1 MHQKSPAVLLL
12 VMAFVAAPSIV
23 VQSYPCPD
31 PRSIQ
36 DPSLA
41 TTFNLTQF
49 LGDGQPYYELALH
62 DYTQPD
68 VCGCMR
74 SVKTMPYA
82 NATWIHDNFTMVCPW
97 NVSGV
102 SGKIY
107 ISDLSFNLTSQ
118 RGVLEGHWAL
128 VPGVVF
134 PDTVVAVGLPDSP
147 GAPYR
152 WALEFQCVQVL
163 GNAAFVGINFYSR
176 DREGEAADRSY
187 IEMYDAALKY
197 GIDAYWK
204 NTTAGLRRLNHTGC
218 FY

>member
-147 GAPYR
+147 GAP
-152 WALEFQCVQVL
+152 LPL
-163 GNAAFVGINFYSR
+163 
-176 DREGEAADRSY
+176 
-187 IEMYDAALKY
+187 
-197 GIDAYWK
+197 
-204 NTTAGLRRLNHTGC
+204 GLRVPMCASSGQRCVCGYQFLFEGSRG
-218 FY
+218 